1 MPVSV
6 VQKLPCKIAGAF
18 VLDKGSGVRARWKGI
33 PPIQASP
40 GGSGVLMPEKRTG
53 SIIAN
58 ENETIK
64 TYLGTQLCLGAGQ

>member
-1 MPVSV
+1 
-6 VQKLPCKIAGAF
+6 
-18 VLDKGSGVRARWKGI
+18 
-33 PPIQASP
+33 
-40 GGSGVLMPEKRTG
+40 MPEKRTG